1 MEGIK
6 KKETAARQCNA
17 SKYKVRKGGAGST
30 ALAFDLFRKTGLDST
45 RLKRGSVSI
54 VCWIGNRPGDVID
67 CIIDR

>member
-30 ALAFDLFRKTGLDST
+30 ALAFDLFRKTGLT
-45 RLKRGSVSI
+45 RLDSSGAASQLSAGLETGQVT
-54 VCWIGNRPGDVID
+54 
-67 CIIDR
+67 